1 MRRIGMAVAVLT
13 LAAAFAAEAQQGR
26 LGGGSGGGFNFDR
39 CLSRCMG
46 MDDAYHCSR
55 KCGRKQ
61 ANFQWR
67 QLEGKTIS
75 RSDPHHPR
83 HPQFHD
89 PDPHH
94 HEHH

>member
-1 MRRIGMAVAVLT
+1 MGAKY
-13 LAAAFAAEAQQGR
+13 AAHWHGS
-26 LGGGSGGGFNFDR
+26 GGADARGSGGGFNFDR